1 MGASISG
8 LQALTPACPTQ
19 TPAGSG
25 TPVDAEDRSLD
36 LKEYLVECGRGN
48 TEIPEGGHLVDGGDP
63 TAEV

>member
-1 MGASISG
+1 MHQPFLVCFLFVRDSTGTRGGECKHEEDIS
-8 LQALTPACPTQ
+8 P
-19 TPAGSG
+19 
-25 TPVDAEDRSLD
+25 D